1 MKNTLPTQF
10 KRLFSRAE
18 RWIKGCALYQAIIN
32 VTHFSEPVITA
43 ARTLAKAKDDAYQ
56 AAKGPKA
63 AAAIAHSDKIIEART
78 LITVCRDVLKPRLGK
93 RWSPA
98 WAVTGFTT
106 RLQVPASSE
115 DLRPLLESLETYFAA
130 NPTHE
135 VADLGATA
143 AAAGTMYD
151 ELSAACTTADACNA
165 DVALKKAERD
175 VELKKL
181 RNCGRG
187 LLAELK
193 TLLAGDDAR
202 WRAFGFN
209 PPSAVGLPAVPEGL
223 EVIGSMPQHLFAKW
237 ESAALALRYRLYRQ
251 VVGVD
256 EDFVPVKTVTETE
269 SDLNTFTSGQVVRVG
284 VTAVN
289 DAGESLM
296 SEIVEVTVP

>member
-1 MKNTLPTQF
+1 
-10 KRLFSRAE
+10 
-18 RWIKGCALYQAIIN
+18 GCVLYQAIIN
-32 VTHFSEPVITA
+32 LTHFNEPVITT
-43 ARTLAKAKDDAYQ
+43 ARIAAKAKDDAYQ

-63 AAAIAHSDKIIEART
+63 AAVAAHASRIIDART

-106 RLQVPASSE
+106 RLQIPSSSA
-115 DLRPLLESLETYFAA
+115 DLLPLLESLETYFTA

-143 AAAGTMYD
+143 AAAHTLH
-151 ELSAACTTADACNA
+151 EQLSAARTTANACDA

-175 VELKKL
+175 AELKKL

-193 TLLAGDDAR
+193 TLIAGDDGR

-209 PPSAVGLPAVPEGL
+209 PPSAVGLPEVPEGL
-223 EVIGSMPQHLFAKW
+223 EVIGSMAQHLFATW
-237 ESAALALRYRLYRQ
+237 ESAPLADRYRLYRQ
-251 VVGVD
+251 IVGVD
-256 EDFVPVKTVTETE
+256 ADFVLVKTVTETE
-269 SDLNTFTSGQVVRVG
+269 SDLNTFTSGQVVRVR